1 MIKYRINNEYLD
13 VFTDSKDFAITK
25 QISKIGEIDSRHGDF
40 STSFK
45 VPLTAN
51 NARILRY
58 TPELN
63 NNSSTGQFRRY
74 NGQLVEDD
82 AVISDGYYQVV
93 KFSPTKH
100 EVDIKFFG
108 GNSDWFD
115 LLKDR
120 YINEVIKAE
129 DSEYPYNLDNLEHA
143 YSVPNVVNSWDLNNN
158 LPYYYFFNDNGI
170 NTFKD
175 SPVNNVDIS
184 EFRLSVFEKV
194 IFKTIFDSVDIKLT
208 GDLFQDDAF
217 NRTIISTV
225 TDIEVAESTQNT
237 KNFTLERFTQEI
249 RGNNIGRAVNFS
261 IGDYDS
267 RWSGS
272 SFTANADGTTLTIA
286 PFAIRISFSGNTSD
300 PVGTTCDLQYSIN
313 GANTVTVPLALLV
326 GPSVDFNSFV
336 FENTSTI
343 TINLNT
349 NDIASFTFRQSLTT
363 DRTIV
368 TSNSGD
374 EQSFFNYNVATANT
388 FISDVTKYLPK
399 IKQTDFIKDIMF
411 RFGVISYYDVKSR
424 TLTLNKFESVANNK
438 LKSSDWTNRIDLS
451 KDIEVDFTKIL
462 SNYAKKSIIDLEDD
476 DNDLYNALIRDVYGF
491 NLGRGV
497 IDINNDFLS
506 DEKDIYTSPYASTLT
521 LRTLRTAKSNPNLDP
536 TDGEFWL
543 PYIPTQIQQGVDNQG
558 DATYEPNEIKP
569 RVLIATGLT
578 LVESFAV
585 NDDQINLSG
594 TNYNSVGYAYFMK
607 PQLKVQGGG
616 APQDYS
622 LDDIQETLAYQL
634 QTGTTYRYNGIP
646 LLEKNYNLYQKIL
659 NEPFYIS
666 LYMNLSALDVQ
677 QLDFFTPIF
686 LEYQYDSGYYYIDS
700 VEQYK
705 GDGSTTKINLVK
717 I

>member
-1 MIKYRINNEYLD
+1 MCIR
-13 VFTDSKDFAITK
+13 
-25 QISKIGEIDSRHGDF
+25 
-40 STSFK
+40 
-45 VPLTAN
+45 
-51 NARILRY
+51 
-58 TPELN
+58 
-63 NNSSTGQFRRY
+63 
-74 NGQLVEDD
+74 
-82 AVISDGYYQVV
+82 
-93 KFSPTKH
+93 
-100 EVDIKFFG
+100 
-108 GNSDWFD
+108 
-115 LLKDR
+115 DR
-120 YINEVIKAE
+120 
-129 DSEYPYNLDNLEHA
+129 
-143 YSVPNVVNSWDLNNN
+143 
-158 LPYYYFFNDNGI
+158 
-170 NTFKD
+170 
-175 SPVNNVDIS
+175 
-184 EFRLSVFEKV
+184 
-194 IFKTIFDSVDIKLT
+194 
-208 GDLFQDDAF
+208 
-217 NRTIISTV
+217 
-225 TDIEVAESTQNT
+225 
-237 KNFTLERFTQEI
+237 
-249 RGNNIGRAVNFS
+249 
-261 IGDYDS
+261 
-267 RWSGS
+267 
-272 SFTANADGTTLTIA
+272 
-286 PFAIRISFSGNTSD
+286 
-300 PVGTTCDLQYSIN
+300 
-313 GANTVTVPLALLV
+313 
-326 GPSVDFNSFV
+326 
-336 FENTSTI
+336 
-343 TINLNT
+343 
-349 NDIASFTFRQSLTT
+349 
-363 DRTIV
+363 
-368 TSNSGD
+368 
-374 EQSFFNYNVATANT
+374 
-388 FISDVTKYLPK
+388 
-399 IKQTDFIKDIMF
+399 
-411 RFGVISYYDVKSR
+411 
-424 TLTLNKFESVANNK
+424 
-438 LKSSDWTNRIDLS
+438 
-451 KDIEVDFTKIL
+451 
-462 SNYAKKSIIDLEDD
+462 
-476 DNDLYNALIRDVYGF
+476 IRDVYGF